1 MSVKCHLMFSLHF
14 FLSSLIPPLMYSSP
28 HILLPTPHIL
38 LPLPHPLPPSFQ
50 HPIHTAHSLST
61 FPPHP
66 TLSPL
71 SSRILLFPPPPSP
84 SPPFHLLQVI
94 FHPEFLTSTNP
105 LFKMD
110 YEEFVRGCHLG
121 VFPSYYEPWGYTPG
135 DLCTLHPH
143 LYFVPS
149 PAFCTFTCTLHPQ
162 LYLAPS
168 PVLCTLNCTLHPQL
182 YLAPSTVLCT
192 LNCTLH
198 FTYTLLLARMHG
210 LKRVNCN
217 AAIFCA
223 CNNIRVLFYSSY
235 FFYDADFE
243 ILQF

>member
-1 MSVKCHLMFSLHF
+1 MSPYL
-14 FLSSLIPPLMYSSP
+14 LSPLLSIFPHSSP
-28 HILLPTPHIL
+28 HVLLSSHTP
-38 LPLPHPLPPSFQ
+38 PHPSHTPSSPPLSSPSFQ

-84 SPPFHLLQVI
+84 SPFHLLQVI

-168 PVLCTLNCTLHPQL
+168 PVLCTLNCTLHPHL
-182 YLAPSTVLCT
+182 HFAPSTVPCT

-198 FTYTLLLARMHG
+198 PHLYFALHLYFAFSKDAWVEESELQCCNILRM
-210 LKRVNCN
+210 
-217 AAIFCA
+217 
-223 CNNIRVLFYSSY
+223 
-235 FFYDADFE
+235 
-243 ILQF
+243 